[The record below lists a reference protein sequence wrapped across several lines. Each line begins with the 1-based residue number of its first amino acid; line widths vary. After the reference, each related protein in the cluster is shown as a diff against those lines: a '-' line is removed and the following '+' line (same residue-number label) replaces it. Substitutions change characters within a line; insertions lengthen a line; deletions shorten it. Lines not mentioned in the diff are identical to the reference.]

1 MRGMT
6 KHLLALALL
15 ACAACDGAPTASS
28 ALAAPSEQASLAQSP
43 GVLTFS
49 STQSYSER
57 TPQTATGGLAR
68 IDFTGSLTTGQPC
81 YVVTGSHNTR
91 SSTVTLTVTATR
103 TGDICT
109 QVVTNNNYQG
119 SIAGLTPGV
128 YTFTVLHVVN
138 GASTPAYTGA
148 VVVQ

>member
-81 YVVTGSHNTR
+81 YVVTGSHNAR